1 MESNDTPAR
10 PALTFEEMPQA
21 VSTILDRLE
30 GITTLINDKFDSL
43 NPKKEN
49 KEWMDI
55 NELCEYLP
63 EKPAKATV
71 YGWVC
76 AKAIPYTK
84 SSKKLSFSKEAIDRW
99 QQQRQRRSAED
110 IRDIADDYVN
120 SKKM

>member
-1 MESNDTPAR
+1 MTNTDTPAR

-21 VSTILDRLE
+21 VSAILDRLD
-30 GITTLINDKFDSL
+30 GITTLINDKFDGL
-43 NPKKEN
+43 NPKPAE
-49 KEWMDI
+49 KEWMSID
-55 NELCEYLP
+55 ELCEYLP
-63 EKPAKATV
+63 ERPAKATV

-76 AKAIPYTK
+76 AKTIPYSK
-84 SSKKLSFSKEAIDRW
+84 FSKKLSFSKEAIDRW

>member
-21 VSTILDRLE
+21 VSTILDRLD

-55 NELCEYLP
+55 NYIGLRV
-63 EKPAKATV
+63 A
-71 YGWVC
+71 
-76 AKAIPYTK
+76 
-84 SSKKLSFSKEAIDRW
+84 
-99 QQQRQRRSAED
+99 
-110 IRDIADDYVN
+110 
-120 SKKM
+120 